1 MLDEQTLN
9 QSKEL
14 EDHQSIGQLLKTA
27 REAMGFSYEDIAAQ
41 LNLRVTLIQEIE
53 KDNFEGISAL
63 TYVRGYLK
71 NYASKVGVD
80 EATPS
85 QARHAA

>member
-14 EDHQSIGQLLKTA
+14 EDHQSIGQLLKNCTKLWA
-27 REAMGFSYEDIAAQ
+27 FHMKIWPQ

-80 EATPS
+80 EAKG
-85 QARHAA
+85 